1 MSKRGSST
9 LRGRDA
15 STGEFI
21 KVSEARSRPST
32 TTVERI
38 PRPGQGTTSSVPI
51 GRDASSGQFLPVKV
65 AERRPSTA
73 TVERVPKPKV

>member
-1 MSKRGSST
+1 MSKRGSSS

-15 STGEFI
+15 RTGEFI
-21 KVSEARSRPST
+21 PVAEARARPST

-38 PRPGQGTTSSVPI
+38 PKPGQGDISSTPL
-51 GRDASSGQFLPVKV
+51 GRDAGTGQFIPVTV

-73 TVERVPKPKV
+73 IVERIPKPKR

>member
-1 MSKRGSST
+1 MSKKGSSS

-15 STGEFI
+15 RTGEFMS
-21 KVSEARSRPST
+21 VAEARVRPAS

-38 PRPGQGTTSSVPI
+38 PRPGQGDASSTPR
-51 GRDASSGQFLPVKV
+51 GRDAGTGQFIRVSV

-73 TVERVPKPKV
+73 TVERIPKPRR